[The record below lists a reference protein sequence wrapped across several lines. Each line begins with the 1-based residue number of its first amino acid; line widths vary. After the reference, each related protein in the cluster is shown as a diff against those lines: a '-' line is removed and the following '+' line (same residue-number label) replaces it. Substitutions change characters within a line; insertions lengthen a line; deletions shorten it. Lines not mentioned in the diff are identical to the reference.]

1 MSPGNSPPAGET
13 RETPSA
19 CDTPVGGPVLSSA
32 QGSLR
37 VITLADGGP
46 RPLTRADLLYMR
58 LEPVP
63 LFVHF
68 LQAFF
73 SFLPWLHRAL
83 SCGVLLLMRRLHL
96 FVLHLF
102 ITCEDFRLRSAPD
115 ITFSALSEFTAESW
129 QALLHLSMSPVPQV
143 GKVDPQLVE
152 RGLGAV
158 GNYTISDDLWCELA
172 PPDFE
177 ASVSDFHLERESRS
191 SNREALVLS
200 MVKWLLREG
209 VVSIMDES
217 CPMGA
222 TCWPFVIP
230 KSTEKVSLIFNLVEF
245 NESLHKPL
253 SFSLDGWEQIS
264 RRLAEWPADRPLFCT
279 HVNLKNAFWSFKLP
293 RRHERAFPPDVQY
306 LAQVSHAVETFFPVA
321 LQSIG
326 LHPLAL

>member
-1 MSPGNSPPAGET
+1 M
-13 RETPSA
+13 
-19 CDTPVGGPVLSSA
+19 LSSA

-46 RPLTRADLLYMR
+46 RPLTRADLLYVR
-58 LEPVP
+58 SEPVP

-96 FVLHLF
+96 FVLRLF
-102 ITCEDFRLRSAPD
+102 LTCEDFRLRSAPD
-115 ITFSALSEFTAESW
+115 VTFSALSEFTAESW
-129 QALLHLSMSPVPQV
+129 QALLHLSTSPVPQV

-158 GNYTISDDLWCELA
+158 GSYTISDDLWCELA

-177 ASVSDFHLERESRS
+177 ASVSDFHLERECRS
-191 SNREALVLS
+191 SNREALVLP
-200 MVKWLLREG
+200 MVKWLLHEG

-222 TCWPFVIP
+222 TCWLFVIP

-264 RRLAEWPADRPLFCT
+264 
-279 HVNLKNAFWSFKLP
+279 
-293 RRHERAFPPDVQY
+293 
-306 LAQVSHAVETFFPVA
+306 
-321 LQSIG
+321 
-326 LHPLAL
+326 